1 MSEVPA
7 TLTLQPDELLFSGVK
22 LNQVYCQTVTITN
35 PSKAT
40 VEATLRAG
48 SSDRY
53 TISPAKFVLKPHQ
66 SIDIDVRLRIL
77 RYAQKQKAVQQG
89 QRDIF
94 HIKAAY
100 FEQKFYATFFLA
112 PETSAA
118 PAADSSQIQRRSERT
133 RSADSRSPRLSPRD
147 RSASNHGVHLA
158 QAHLAA
164 GVKEAANAQQD
175 ELAAERQSQLS
186 HEPTYGARQPTQGPS
201 SRSSTPDLSPRGDPE
216 ADDPPTPRMYR
227 SIVTTAALSQ
237 AGQHHSDHSHSQ
249 KLDQSLMAGSSQMT
263 LHQGHYDHGKH
274 DLIPPRQ
281 AHAHEATSQQ
291 AVEDLQHTIR
301 DKDGVIASL
310 ESQLAAARYRITID
324 ERAAKVPST
333 VDTAGMSLQSKS
345 QVEKLEVLNA
355 QLEGSNAG
363 LRDRVHQL
371 SAQAEAAQ
379 AQAEALQGL
388 QASLQDSAG
397 PSVEALVEAA
407 VGRERALQDTRNK
420 KVLELLNNKDE
431 VIQRLEDRCTEA
443 NAEIQQLREAMQ
455 ETSKHLETADNRLAS
470 TMESRNKLRRQLDA
484 KQAEMTT
491 AHASLQADNEV
502 LKDKLKEAAD
512 RAADRAAAPASPEQG
527 KLSTRLRA
535 ELEVHKEAL
544 ATAKEE
550 SASLASSLEKANCWI
565 ESLNNQIASKD
576 EDLQAHHER
585 CDAKDEQIAG
595 MAQRVEQLESL
606 LEEQRQKEGVRQAPT
621 RHDWAVD
628 VSLDQ
633 GMGLSSASLM
643 PSSPRALRQ
652 RVLVLEGA
660 NEKLEKALMAAHSH
674 APPMHASTPA
684 ESAGQGGPAIFEA
697 TISSLR
703 SMLSDREQQLS
714 RLEADLAV
722 ARAYSG
728 ASQRTMG
735 ESAQGESALRI
746 ELDVL
751 QQRLT
756 EKEAQV
762 VNGEERLSRLE
773 AVHRVAQETALRS
786 ETQLESSRRS
796 LIELDEDKQAGKE
809 ETESARA
816 LAMRLNARVS
826 ELTLAAECAR
836 IDGESAR
843 AELERVRSRHQ
854 SDIHA
859 FEKRQKQLV
868 TALKAVGG
876 QTEPLALVDSPEG
889 MLSGP
894 ARQWLM
900 GSGGP
905 AGFTPTGQPSD
916 ALLAVRDKNQCQAIQ
931 EADLAVAVMQAKLL
945 EAVASQREAARQL
958 QAAQEAFDG
967 ERAHLEQQVRRSKEE
982 GSVRIQTLEDTIRKL
997 GNRSDLHQELARLG
1011 GEASFLRRTEARL
1024 KSNLGFAEDRSSE
1037 LQREVTILRQQVA
1050 SYEASEHEAQLLEEV
1065 QRSVSRESSAG
1076 GTIVAKMKGI
1086 THELSSEGSQ
1096 PHVVARLVERAEASE
1111 VQLAQAQQ
1119 ELKALKQM
1127 STARAA
1133 AEGAGTS
1140 AAMSAAQ
1147 VLEER
1152 TGDLHRQLLLAQSE
1166 LKAANEDAHIQELDK
1181 AHLQTQLA
1189 EASREVAAAQSRLAD
1204 KERLSYDAGHVT
1216 ALKDSEASNDRWK
1229 EAAQAAR
1236 QRVDAERRTESSQ
1249 AAQQEAEQSLRLA
1262 QLEVARLK
1270 ASLESKTKAL
1280 RRAEQAALQRA
1291 EHAQHELAV
1300 ARRECDRCAGDAE
1313 DRKVQLSV
1321 LVETV
1326 ETLQAGT
1333 PGEKEQ
1339 RIVSLTAQL
1348 TTARMKEAVSER
1360 RASQLQCELEE
1371 QATNVHKLQSELD
1384 KAEHRL
1390 SEKEV
1395 EASVGKASVEATLR
1409 DISALNGELK
1419 AHAEASAK
1427 AAHEVDDARNSAA
1440 RVEAE
1445 ATGLRA
1451 ALEAARNR
1459 HFEQLTKERADAVAS
1474 LRQARADC
1482 VQVSMP
1488 NSASPEGSLAGP
1500 LSLGPQPSS
1509 LDLAAGIDDLMAALK
1524 PCHSQAGGGATE
1536 DGSSAMLGDDDMPHR
1551 VVRRMKAM
1559 LLEAQAL
1566 SSRAQA
1572 DLRIAAAEAATLSCK
1587 LRQGL
1592 QPLEAALE
1600 CRTAEKEAAV
1610 SELEAAAA
1618 INATRQAQAGTHAD
1632 QHASL
1637 QARRLAAL
1645 SDQLDQANAQVIQ
1658 LNITLKH
1665 AHDQESRHKWQR
1677 DALQRKLAVCE
1688 ADVQS
1693 LEARLSAAHMES
1705 AGTADASRSQTVEAA
1720 IQQRDSDIRAYFDTH
1735 VLKHVLNP
1743 DHQKRSL
1750 ALTRE
1755 ICGLKVAHQQLIA
1768 AHAAAKKLAGAAS
1781 LQAATLRQQLQ
1792 ALEERQSAL
1801 HEARDTGQNDQH
1813 PAADASAQ
1821 LASKAHEIYRLQE
1834 DLLHH
1839 RQKLANQEI
1848 SVQEL
1853 HAAVQTAKNKARQ
1866 AEDDGHR
1873 TLEQAR
1879 QQLASEFAAEREA
1892 LLKEVRLTKQ
1902 QQQEALA
1909 QAHKDA
1915 VMCQQDFAEQLK
1927 ALTQQSELAL
1937 NARPA
1942 ADQYNQVV
1950 DAANAA
1956 HDRSQ
1961 EMEADCHALQE
1972 VNRRLQSAVRSLEVQ
1987 VSELQADAE
1996 TRGSAL
2002 ESLEQTLGKIERSA
2016 DSGRDRSP
2024 LTAGVRRMA
2033 GSKGASGGSRPGTA
2047 SGLGRSTVSHADG
2060 AMAAL
2065 SRQLV
2070 QAKMAEA
2077 DAQRKHRVSARA
2089 ELSLRQ
2095 RLSQRED
2102 RISELKDALAV
2113 ARSHQPSMHANHS
2126 RQLSPSPQHY
2136 LLDHMHQP
2144 QDRHYSNAAVHTQ
2157 SEAQS
2162 PQGEW
2167 QRQRLKKQPEQ
2178 QQPGALS
2185 PVSSDTQQEE
2195 EEGFR
2200 QTASPRGKS
2209 HHGLS
2214 TFRGQREE
2222 GEQGGQRISPR
2233 SRSYQAP
2240 GAVGTH
2246 KEEGEYVGSAVAA
2259 RLPYFCPGS
2268 QACIGQSQSASED
2281 QQGTHVKPQAQLA
2294 DQPAKAAQNAS
2305 GARNTSQSPRGYGSA
2320 QQLAGQVSDLKI
2332 ELARRDAE
2340 VEYLEGQLAEAVA
2353 ANRPHVRAPTDHS
2366 SQDAAMAISRAQEL
2380 DAALLRLQKD
2390 CSQAVAAAQAV
2401 LGRPTTPRGSPRSSE
2416 DGLGAVTVQDV
2427 VQQLMAK
2434 IKDRDASVKRLRAV
2448 AKNTAEKASKEK
2460 AIAAAQ
2466 PLEASQRAV
2475 IRDLSLRVA
2484 NLTRINNQLKEER
2497 ERAQERLR
2505 TLRASLGSSQLPP
2518 SQEGPHPQ
2526 HPKPPSACNPARASK
2541 TASRRGA
2548 EAPST
2553 SSSPQPGALA
2563 VTAYNPKGRD
2573 DRAAGDPAGAAGTDP
2588 GTGSRPTEGRLLECE
2603 AVQGLC
2609 QLLEH
2614 HVAVLEQSQEPVG
2627 SLLQS
2632 EATQAGADVQE
2643 LLASSEAMVS
2653 QGARQ
2658 ALAAAVVAASA
2669 ELAAMRSTLQVLSSH
2684 LEALHAGHTLP
2695 PSQDATAGDGDVPD
2709 DRSFLQAVHS
2719 PKPPML
2725 ALPAPPHHSRQHQET
2740 AVQTLPVAL
2749 SFLSPEASVT
2759 QDELLAEQLQQAA
2772 DRAQKWKSRCA
2783 KLRQELM
2790 DTQTSAAALE
2800 AALNERLAAVEKS
2813 SEEIGQ
2819 QHRKEVSRLEAALAG
2834 AEAAKK
2840 QLGAQQAQHSTAGE
2854 SDLQAA
2860 NAAQAEADARASSL
2874 QRQIDTLRAQ
2884 AAASRSG
2891 LQDEANSLKAALAKE
2906 KSERARIVLS
2916 LRDTITGLKQA
2927 GDVEG
2932 RLKAHLVQ
2940 THEDLAAFR
2949 ATQEQMEARL
2959 AQKRSE
2965 VKSLHAKLEAA
2976 QRQLSQ
2982 RTADAELANQ
2992 QTTLTMTQAQHQIT
3006 ALEEHLKDSSART
3019 ADLAAKL
3026 TATEAELKQ
3035 ATESSAVME
3044 REVARLEQV
3053 NQDVKAAC
3061 QGLQATVDDLSREH
3075 HDGVSAKWEALLR
3088 CRRHRAAVHHMRGE
3102 LQAAESEN
3110 GSLSEE
3116 LSRTRARGHQAAAEV
3131 DRLQKK
3137 NDDLQHLNDMER
3149 QQLAERHVGL
3159 MSELERRME
3168 EERDALRREAAAM
3181 AASAAAAGE
3190 DRARTALS
3198 ARLNE
3203 AQQSAF
3209 QDITNV
3215 ANERRQLSG
3224 ELEDLRSQFKAYQ
3237 KVKTREICSLEHRVR
3252 ILLQSQA
3259 VAGTMG
3265 RDDPPASSSSPR
3277 QRQTTPARSVKKSPR
3292 ARYCKPV
3299 MMASS
3304 DSVDESDAGN
3314 GSEGEGAFPASYQA
3328 PLAGLMSKGK
3338 VQCASLTAAAEVGMA
3353 LESEAVASAVRE
3365 AEFERMQR
3373 EAAEARI
3380 ASLQDASEKLKQK
3393 LKAAQRELR
3402 AAKDVASCSA
3412 AQAAGAEAS
3421 QQHLQHL
3428 QEQLQA
3434 SQEAL
3439 KIAKTES
3446 ARRLK
3451 SLQSLQQQGSEGPHL
3466 VANAAFLAERTA
3478 KESAEGKLTTLRRS
3492 LAHKDDLLKTLKTK
3506 VDDLEAAVRAARAA
3520 DHLTEVQA
3528 AESRVRSLQG
3538 SLSRKEDTIR
3548 ELKERM
3554 EQACRNAR
3562 DKGAEE
3568 GAERQLVSVKK
3579 LKGEVTRK
3587 EGMLKAT
3594 QAELDKAR
3602 QEIAEVAAAAQE
3614 TAGKGQQAQYQSS
3627 SSAAL
3632 AAVKEQARG
3641 VLAALRSLSKLVLRT
3656 SAAMQA
3662 AANSLQ
3668 AASCTPSG
3676 QDEVSAAAVAR
3687 MVDMSLE
3694 EVADLLGG
3702 PAASGPGDT
3711 DTALLAREAAQVLL
3725 QLEAAICS
3733 ESGKSTSPTRNRGE
3747 AEWDRQALNDV
3758 IDSIQQQASRAEAV
3772 LADAISTADTR
3783 KHPDNHIAAHQ
3794 ERRRKK
3800 AAADPVARLEEDL
3813 LRASHGIEAELYQD
3827 L

>member
-1 MSEVPA
+1 MSDVPA

-22 LNQVYCQTVTITN
+22 LNQVYCQTVTVTN

-53 TISPAKFVLKPHQ
+53 TISPTKLVLKPHQ
-66 SIDIDVRLRIL
+66 SIDVDVRLRIL

-100 FEQKFYATFFLA
+100 FEQKFYATFFLV
-112 PETSAA
+112 PEAA
-118 PAADSSQIQRRSERT
+118 ALPNVESSQIQRRSERT

-147 RSASNHGVHLA
+147 RKNLLQKGKASRLMNQHLWVEDSLPKGIVA
-158 QAHLAA
+158 
-164 GVKEAANAQQD
+164 
-175 ELAAERQSQLS
+175 
-186 HEPTYGARQPTQGPS
+186 
-201 SRSSTPDLSPRGDPE
+201 DPVLQIC
-216 ADDPPTPRMYR
+216 PPEETLKRM
-227 SIVTTAALSQ
+227 T
-237 AGQHHSDHSHSQ
+237 
-249 KLDQSLMAGSSQMT
+249 
-263 LHQGHYDHGKH
+263 HQ
-274 DLIPPRQ
+274 R
-281 AHAHEATSQQ
+281 HASSQQ
-291 AVEDLQHTIR
+291 AIEDLQQTIR
-301 DKDGVIASL
+301 DKDGVIATL
-310 ESQLAAARYRITID
+310 ESQLAAARYRITVD
-324 ERAAKVPST
+324 ERAAKVPSN
-333 VDTAGMSLQSKS
+333 VDTAGMSLQSQS
-345 QVEKLEVLNA
+345 QVERLQMLNV
-355 QLEGSNAG
+355 QLEGSNAE
-363 LRDRVHQL
+363 LRDRVHEL

-397 PSVEALVEAA
+397 PSAEALVEAA

-431 VIQRLEDRCTEA
+431 VIQRFEDRCTEA
-443 NAEIQQLREAMQ
+443 TAEVQQLREALQ
-455 ETSKHLETADNRLAS
+455 ETSKRLEAADNRLAS
-470 TMESRNKLRRQLDA
+470 TIESRNKLRRQLDA

-512 RAADRAAAPASPEQG
+512 RAADRASAPASPEQG
-527 KLSTRLRA
+527 KLATRLRA

-544 ATAKEE
+544 ATAKREA
-550 SASLASSLEKANCWI
+550 ASLASSLEKANSWI
-565 ESLNNQIASKD
+565 ESLNNQVASKD

-585 CDAKDEQIAG
+585 YNAKDEQIAG

-606 LEEQRQKEGVRQAPT
+606 LEEQRQKEAMRQAHD

-628 VSLDQ
+628 LSDQ
-633 GMGLSSASLM
+633 GMGLSSAPLM
-643 PSSPRALRQ
+643 PSSPGALRQ

-674 APPMHASTPA
+674 APSMHASTPA
-684 ESAGQGGPAIFEA
+684 EPAAQGGPAVFEA

-722 ARAYSG
+722 AKAYSG
-728 ASQRTMG
+728 ASQRMMG

-751 QQRLT
+751 RQRLT

-773 AVHRVAQETALRS
+773 AVHRVAQDTALRS
-786 ETQLESSRRS
+786 ESQLESTRRS
-796 LIELDEDKQAGKE
+796 LMELDEDKQAGKE

-836 IDGESAR
+836 TDGESAR

-854 SDIHA
+854 SDIQA

-876 QTEPLALVDSPEG
+876 QAEPLALADSSEG
-889 MLSGP
+889 MLAEP
-894 ARQWLM
+894 ARQWSM
-900 GSGGP
+900 VSGGS
-905 AGFTPTGQPSD
+905 AGFAPTGQPSD
-916 ALLAVRDKNQCQAIQ
+916 ALLAVRDKNQSQAIQ
-931 EADLAVAVMQAKLL
+931 EAELAVAIMQAKLL
-945 EAVASQREAARQL
+945 EAVARQREAARQL
-958 QAAQEAFDG
+958 QAAHEACDG
-967 ERAHLEQQVRRSKEE
+967 ERAHLEQQVRRGKEE

-1050 SYEASEHEAQLLEEV
+1050 SYEASEHETQLLEEV

-1076 GTIVAKMKGI
+1076 GTIAAKMKGI
-1086 THELSSEGSQ
+1086 SHELSSEGSK
-1096 PHVVARLVERAEASE
+1096 PHIVAHLVERAEASE

-1119 ELKALKQM
+1119 ELKALKQTA
-1127 STARAA
+1127 TARAA

-1152 TGDLHRQLLLAQSE
+1152 SGDLHRQLLLARSE
-1166 LKAANEDAHIQELDK
+1166 LKAAKEDLHIQELDK

-1189 EASREVAAAQSRLAD
+1189 EASREVAAAQSRVAD
-1204 KERLSYDAGHVT
+1204 KERLSYDVGHVT
-1216 ALKDSEASNDRWK
+1216 AQQDSEASNNRWK
-1229 EAAQAAR
+1229 EATQAAR
-1236 QRVDAERRTESSQ
+1236 QRADAERRAESSQ
-1249 AAQQEAEQSLRLA
+1249 AAQQEAEQKLRMA

-1280 RRAEQAALQRA
+1280 RRAEQAAQQRA

-1300 ARRECDRCAGDAE
+1300 ARQECARSAGDAE

-1339 RIVSLTAQL
+1339 RVVSLTAQL

-1371 QATNVHKLQSELD
+1371 QAINVHKLQSQLD

-1390 SEKEV
+1390 SEMEV
-1395 EASVGKASVEATLR
+1395 EASVSKASVEAVLR
-1409 DISALNGELK
+1409 DISALKGELK
-1419 AHAEASAK
+1419 AYAEASAK

-1440 RVEAE
+1440 KTEAE

-1474 LRQARADC
+1474 LRQARAESM
-1482 VQVSMP
+1482 QVSTP
-1488 NSASPEGSLAGP
+1488 KAASPEGSLAGP
-1500 LSLGPQPSS
+1500 ISLVPQPSS
-1509 LDLAAGIDDLMAALK
+1509 LDLAAGIGDLMAALK
-1524 PCHSQAGGGATE
+1524 PRRSQAGGGASE
-1536 DGSSAMLGDDDMPHR
+1536 DGSSAMSGDDDMPHR

-1559 LLEAQAL
+1559 LLDSQAL
-1566 SSRAQA
+1566 SSKAQA
-1572 DLRIAAAEAATLSCK
+1572 DLRIAAAEAAALSCK
-1587 LRQGL
+1587 LR
-1592 QPLEAALE
+1592 PLEAALE
-1600 CRTAEKEAAV
+1600 RVTVEKEAAV
-1610 SELEAAAA
+1610 AELQAAAA
-1618 INATRQAQAGTHAD
+1618 INATRQAQADTHAD

-1645 SDQLDQANAQVIQ
+1645 SDQLDQANVQIIQ
-1658 LNITLKH
+1658 LSISLKH
-1665 AHDQESRHKWQR
+1665 AHGQESRHKWQR

-1688 ADVQS
+1688 TDVQS

-1705 AGTADASRSQTVEAA
+1705 AGTADASRSQSVEAA

-1768 AHAAAKKLAGAAS
+1768 AHAAARKLADAAS
-1781 LQAATLRQQLQ
+1781 LQGATLRQQLQ
-1792 ALEERQSAL
+1792 ALEQRQSVS
-1801 HEARDTGQNDQH
+1801 HEARNTGQDEQQ
-1813 PAADASAQ
+1813 PGPDASAQ

-1834 DLLHH
+1834 DLLQH

-1848 SVQEL
+1848 GVQEL
-1853 HAAVQTAKNKARQ
+1853 HAALQIAKNKARQ

-1873 TLEQAR
+1873 ALEQAR
-1879 QQLASEFAAEREA
+1879 QQLTSEFAAERDA
-1892 LLKEVRLTKQ
+1892 LLKEVQLTKQ
-1902 QQQEALA
+1902 QQQQALA
-1909 QAHKDA
+1909 QSHKDA
-1915 VMCQQDFAEQLK
+1915 VLCQQDFAEQLK

-1961 EMEADCHALQE
+1961 EMEAECHALQQQ
-1972 VNRRLQSAVRSLEVQ
+1972 NQRLQSVVRSLEVQ

-2024 LTAGVRRMA
+2024 LTGVQRMA
-2033 GSKGASGGSRPGTA
+2033 GSKGVTGGSRPGTA
-2047 SGLGRSTVSHADG
+2047 SGLGRSNVSHANG
-2060 AMAAL
+2060 ALAAL

-2070 QAKMAEA
+2070 QAKMAAA

-2102 RISELKDALAV
+2102 RISELKDA
-2113 ARSHQPSMHANHS
+2113 
-2126 RQLSPSPQHY
+2126 
-2136 LLDHMHQP
+2136 
-2144 QDRHYSNAAVHTQ
+2144 
-2157 SEAQS
+2157 AQ
-2162 PQGEW
+2162 
-2167 QRQRLKKQPEQ
+2167 
-2178 QQPGALS
+2178 
-2185 PVSSDTQQEE
+2185 T
-2195 EEGFR
+2195 
-2200 QTASPRGKS
+2200 
-2209 HHGLS
+2209 
-2214 TFRGQREE
+2214 
-2222 GEQGGQRISPR
+2222 
-2233 SRSYQAP
+2233 
-2240 GAVGTH
+2240 
-2246 KEEGEYVGSAVAA
+2246 
-2259 RLPYFCPGS
+2259 
-2268 QACIGQSQSASED
+2268 GQSQSASEGLL
-2281 QQGTHVKPQAQLA
+2281 GTRVNPQTQLA
-2294 DQPAKAAQNAS
+2294 EQRAKAAQNAS
-2305 GARNTSQSPRGYGSA
+2305 GARTMSQSPRGYGSA

-2366 SQDAAMAISRAQEL
+2366 SSQDAAVANNRAQEL
-2380 DAALLRLQKD
+2380 DAALLRLQRE
-2390 CSQAVAAAQAV
+2390 CSQAVAAAQAM

-2416 DGLGAVTVQDV
+2416 DGLGALSVQDV
-2427 VQQLMAK
+2427 VQQLMVK
-2434 IKDRDASVKRLRAV
+2434 LKDRDASVKRLRAV
-2448 AKNTAEKASKEK
+2448 AKSTAEKASKEK
-2460 AIAAAQ
+2460 AVAAAQ

-2484 NLTRINNQLKEER
+2484 NLTRTNNQLKEER

-2518 SQEGPHPQ
+2518 TQEGPHPR
-2526 HPKPPSACNPARASK
+2526 HPKPPSAPRNP
-2541 TASRRGA
+2541 SRRGA
-2548 EAPST
+2548 EPPST
-2553 SSSPQPGALA
+2553 STSPQPGALA
-2563 VTAYNPKGRD
+2563 VTTYNPQGRD
-2573 DRAAGDPAGAAGTDP
+2573 DRAAGDPARAAGTDP
-2588 GTGSRPTEGRLLECE
+2588 GAGSDPGAGTRPAEGRLLECE

-2614 HVAVLEQSQEPVG
+2614 HVAVLEQSQKPVG

-2632 EATQAGADVQE
+2632 ESTQAGPDVQE

-2658 ALAAAVVAASA
+2658 ALAAAAVAASA

-2684 LEALHAGHTLP
+2684 LDALHAGHTLP
-2695 PSQDATAGDGDVPD
+2695 PGQGATAGDEDIDEAD

-2725 ALPAPPHHSRQHQET
+2725 ALPAGPHQSRQQQET

-2749 SFLSPEASVT
+2749 SSLSPEASVT

-2772 DRAQKWKSRCA
+2772 DRGQKWKSRCV

-2790 DTQTSAAALE
+2790 ETQTSAAALE

-2813 SEEIGQ
+2813 SEEVGQ
-2819 QHRKEVSRLEAALAG
+2819 QHRKEVSRLEAAL
-2834 AEAAKK
+2834 
-2840 QLGAQQAQHSTAGE
+2840 
-2854 SDLQAA
+2854 
-2860 NAAQAEADARASSL
+2860 AAQAEADARASSL

-2891 LQDEANSLKAALAKE
+2891 LQDEAKSLQAALAKE

-2932 RLKAHLVQ
+2932 RLKADLVQ
-2940 THEDLAAFR
+2940 THEDLAASR
-2949 ATQEQMEARL
+2949 AAQEQMEARL

-2965 VKSLHAKLEAA
+2965 VKSLSAKLETA

-3006 ALEEHLKDSSART
+3006 ALEGHLNDSTART
-3019 ADLAAKL
+3019 ADLTAKL
-3026 TATEAELKQ
+3026 TASEAELKQ
-3035 ATESSAVME
+3035 ATESSTVME
-3044 REVARLEQV
+3044 KEVARLEQV
-3053 NQDVKAAC
+3053 NKDAKAAC
-3061 QGLQATVDDLSREH
+3061 QSLQATVDNLSREH

-3088 CRRHRAAVHHMRGE
+3088 CRRHRAAVQQMRGE

-3110 GSLSEE
+3110 SSLNEE
-3116 LSRTRARGHQAAAEV
+3116 LSRARARGHQAAAEV

-3137 NDDLQHLNDMER
+3137 IDDLQHLNDMER
-3149 QQLAERHVGL
+3149 QQLAERHVSL

-3198 ARLNE
+3198 ARLDE

-3259 VAGTMG
+3259 VAGTMR
-3265 RDDPPASSSSPR
+3265 RDDHPASASSPT
-3277 QRQTTPARSVKKSPR
+3277 QHHATPARSVKKSPR
-3292 ARYCKPV
+3292 ARYGKPV
-3299 MMASS
+3299 MMPSS
-3304 DSVDESDAGN
+3304 ESVDESDAGN

-3328 PLAGLMSKGK
+3328 PLAGLLTKGK

-3365 AEFERMQR
+3365 ADFERMQR
-3373 EAAEARI
+3373 EAAEAGI

-3393 LKAAQRELR
+3393 LKAAQRESR
-3402 AAKDVASCSA
+3402 AARDVASCSA

-3421 QQHLQHL
+3421 QQDLQHL
-3428 QEQLQA
+3428 QGCLPA

-3439 KIAKTES
+3439 KTAKAES

-3466 VANAAFLAERTA
+3466 VANAAFLAEKTA
-3478 KESAEGKLTTLRRS
+3478 KESAEGKLTTLRRT
-3492 LAHKDDLLKTLKTK
+3492 LAHKDELLKTLKTK
-3506 VDDLEAAVRAARAA
+3506 VDDLEAAVRVARAA
-3520 DHLTEVQA
+3520 DHSTEVQA

-3538 SLSRKEDTIR
+3538 SLSRKEDIIR
-3548 ELKERM
+3548 ELKEHM
-3554 EQACRNAR
+3554 EQACRSASE
-3562 DKGAEE
+3562 KGAKEE
-3568 GAERQLVSVKK
+3568 AERQLVSVKK

-3602 QEIAEVAAAAQE
+3602 QEIAEVTAAAQE
-3614 TAGKGQQAQYQSS
+3614 AAGKGQHAQHQSNS
-3627 SSAAL
+3627 SMAL
-3632 AAVKEQARG
+3632 AVVREQARG

-3662 AANSLQ
+3662 AASSLQ
-3668 AASCTPSG
+3668 AASCAPSG

-3702 PAASGPGDT
+3702 AAASGPGDT
-3711 DTALLAREAAQVLL
+3711 DTALLAREAAHVLL
-3725 QLEAAICS
+3725 QLDAAICS
-3733 ESGKSTSPTRNRGE
+3733 DCGKSTSPTRNRGE
-3747 AEWDRQALNDV
+3747 AEWDRQALDDV
-3758 IDSIQQQASRAEAV
+3758 MDSIQQQASRAEAV
-3772 LADAISTADTR
+3772 LAEAISTAGTK
-3783 KHPDNHIAAHQ
+3783 KHSDIHIAAHQ
-3794 ERRRKK
+3794 GRRRKK
-3800 AAADPVARLEEDL
+3800 AAADPVAKLEEDL

>member
-1 MSEVPA
+1 M
-7 TLTLQPDELLFSGVK
+7 Q
-22 LNQVYCQTVTITN
+22 
-35 PSKAT
+35 
-40 VEATLRAG
+40 
-48 SSDRY
+48 
-53 TISPAKFVLKPHQ
+53 
-66 SIDIDVRLRIL
+66 
-77 RYAQKQKAVQQG
+77 
-89 QRDIF
+89 
-94 HIKAAY
+94 AAY

-112 PETSAA
+112 PEAAA
-118 PAADSSQIQRRSERT
+118 PPNADSSQIQRSSERT

-147 RSASNHGVHLA
+147 RSASNQGAHLA
-158 QAHLAA
+158 QEHPAA
-164 GVKEAANAQQD
+164 GVKEIADAQQD
-175 ELAAERQSQLS
+175 KIAAERQGQLS
-186 HEPTYGARQPTQGPS
+186 HEPASVGGRQPAQGRS
-201 SRSSTPDLSPRGDPE
+201 SRSSTPDLSPRGNPE
-216 ADDPPTPRMYR
+216 ADDPPTPRMYK
-227 SIVTTAALSQ
+227 SIVPASAPSQ
-237 AGQHHSDHSHSQ
+237 PAQHHSDHSQSQ
-249 KLDQSLMAGSSQMT
+249 R
-263 LHQGHYDHGKH
+263 LHQSSKAGNSQLIVHQRHCDHGKR
-274 DLIPPRQ
+274 DISPPRQ
-281 AHAHEATSQQ
+281 PHAHEGASQQ
-291 AVEDLQHTIR
+291 AIEDLQHTIR

-310 ESQLAAARYRITID
+310 ESQLAAARYRITVD

-333 VDTAGMSLQSKS
+333 VDTAGMSLQSQS
-345 QVEKLEVLNA
+345 QVERLQVLNV
-355 QLEGSNAG
+355 QLEGSNAE
-363 LRDRVHQL
+363 LRDRVRQL

-379 AQAEALQGL
+379 ALAEALQGL

-431 VIQRLEDRCTEA
+431 VIQRFEDRCTEA

-455 ETSKHLETADNRLAS
+455 ETSKRLEAADNRLAS

-512 RAADRAAAPASPEQG
+512 RAADRATAPASPEQG
-527 KLSTRLRA
+527 KLATRLRA

-550 SASLASSLEKANCWI
+550 AASLASSLEKANSWI
-565 ESLNNQIASKD
+565 ESLNNHLASKG
-576 EDLQAHHER
+576 EDLQAHHDR
-585 CDAKDEQIAG
+585 CNAKDEQIAG
-595 MAQRVEQLESL
+595 MAQQVEQLESL
-606 LEEQRQKEGVRQAPT
+606 LEEQRQEEAVRQG
-621 RHDWAVD
+621 RDHHDWAVD

-633 GMGLSSASLM
+633 GMGLSSAPLM

-684 ESAGQGGPAIFEA
+684 ESAGQGGPAILEA

-703 SMLSDREQQLS
+703 SMLLDREQQLS

-722 ARAYSG
+722 AKAYSG
-728 ASQRTMG
+728 ANQRMMG

-751 QQRLT
+751 RQRLT

-762 VNGEERLSRLE
+762 VHGEERLSRLE

-786 ETQLESSRRS
+786 ESQLESTRRS
-796 LIELDEDKQAGKE
+796 LMELDEDKQAGKE

-836 IDGESAR
+836 TDGESAR
-843 AELERVRSRHQ
+843 AEIERVRSRHQ
-854 SDIHA
+854 SDIQA

-876 QTEPLALVDSPEG
+876 QTEPLALADSSVG

-894 ARQWLM
+894 ARQWSM
-900 GSGGP
+900 GSGGS

-916 ALLAVRDKNQCQAIQ
+916 ALLAVRDKNQSQAIQ
-931 EADLAVAVMQAKLL
+931 EAELAVAVMQAKLL

-958 QAAQEAFDG
+958 HAAQEAFDG

-982 GSVRIQTLEDTIRKL
+982 GSVRIHTLEDTIRKL

-1076 GTIVAKMKGI
+1076 GTIAAKMKGI
-1086 THELSSEGSQ
+1086 SNELSSEGSQ
-1096 PHVVARLVERAEASE
+1096 PHIVARLVERAEASE

-1127 STARAA
+1127 ATARAA

-1152 TGDLHRQLLLAQSE
+1152 TGELHRQLLLAQSE
-1166 LKAANEDAHIQELDK
+1166 LKAAQEDAHIQELDK

-1189 EASREVAAAQSRLAD
+1189 EASREVAAAHSRVAD
-1204 KERLSYDAGHVT
+1204 KERLSYNAGHVST
-1216 ALKDSEASNDRWK
+1216 QKDSDANNDRWK

-1236 QRVDAERRTESSQ
+1236 QKADAERRAESSQ
-1249 AAQQEAEQSLRLA
+1249 AAQQEAEQSLRMT

-1270 ASLESKTKAL
+1270 ASLDSKTKAL
-1280 RRAEQAALQRA
+1280 KRAEQAAQQRA

-1300 ARRECDRCAGDAE
+1300 ARRECNRSAGDAE

-1395 EASVGKASVEATLR
+1395 EVSVGKASLEAASR
-1409 DISALNGELK
+1409 DISALKGELK

-1440 RVEAE
+1440 KTEAE

-1451 ALEAARNR
+1451 ALDAARIR
-1459 HFEQLTKERADAVAS
+1459 HFEQLTKERADAVAG
-1474 LRQARADC
+1474 LRQARAESM
-1482 VQVSMP
+1482 QVSMP
-1488 NSASPEGSLAGP
+1488 KPASSEGFLAGP
-1500 LSLGPQPSS
+1500 CSLVPQPSS

-1524 PCHSQAGGGATE
+1524 PRHSQAGGGASE
-1536 DGSSAMLGDDDMPHR
+1536 DGSSALSGDDDMPHR

-1566 SSRAQA
+1566 SSKAQA
-1572 DLRIAAAEAATLSCK
+1572 DLRIAAAEAAALSCK
-1587 LRQGL
+1587 LR
-1592 QPLEAALE
+1592 PLEAALE
-1600 CRTAEKEAAV
+1600 CRTVEKEAAV
-1610 SELEAAAA
+1610 AELQAAAA

-1658 LNITLKH
+1658 LSISLKH
-1665 AHDQESRHKWQR
+1665 AHGQESRHKWQR

-1693 LEARLSAAHMES
+1693 LESKLSAAYMES

-1781 LQAATLRQQLQ
+1781 LQGATLRQQLQ

-1801 HEARDTGQNDQH
+1801 HEARNTGQDNEQ

-1821 LASKAHEIYRLQE
+1821 LASKGHEIYRLQE
-1834 DLLHH
+1834 DLLQH

-1853 HAAVQTAKNKARQ
+1853 HAALQIAKNKARQ

-1873 TLEQAR
+1873 ALEQAR
-1879 QQLASEFAAEREA
+1879 QQLTSEFAAEREA
-1892 LLKEVRLTKQ
+1892 LLKEVQLTKQ

-1915 VMCQQDFAEQLK
+1915 VTSQQDFAEQLK
-1927 ALTQQSELAL
+1927 ALTQQSELAV
-1937 NARPA
+1937 NARPS

-1950 DAANAA
+1950 NAANAA

-1961 EMEADCHALQE
+1961 EMEAECHTLQE
-1972 VNRRLQSAVRSLEVQ
+1972 ENQRLQSVVRSLEVQ

-2002 ESLEQTLGKIERSA
+2002 DSLEQTLGKIERSA

-2024 LTAGVRRMA
+2024 LTGVWRTA
-2033 GSKGASGGSRPGTA
+2033 GSKGVSGGSRPGTA
-2047 SGLGRSTVSHADG
+2047 SGLGRSNVSHADG

-2126 RQLSPSPQHY
+2126 RQPSPSPQHY
-2136 LLDHMHQP
+2136 LSDHMHQP
-2144 QDRHYSNAAVHTQ
+2144 QDRHYSSAAMHTQ

-2162 PQGEW
+2162 PWGQFQ
-2167 QRQRLKKQPEQ
+2167 QRPRRQPEHQ
-2178 QQPGALS
+2178 QGIALS
-2185 PVSSDTQQEE
+2185 LETSHTQQEE
-2195 EEGFR
+2195 EEEVG
-2200 QTASPRGKS
+2200 QTASPRGRS
-2209 HHGLS
+2209 YHGVS
-2214 TFRGQREE
+2214 SFRAHREE
-2222 GEQGGQRISPR
+2222 GEQGGARVSPR
-2233 SRSYQAP
+2233 ARSYQAP
-2240 GAVGTH
+2240 RAVGSPR
-2246 KEEGEYVGSAVAA
+2246 EDERYVGPAVAT

-2268 QACIGQSQSASED
+2268 QACMGQSQSAPED
-2281 QQGTHVKPQAQLA
+2281 QQGTHVNPQMRMA

-2305 GARNTSQSPRGYGSA
+2305 GARNMSQSPRGYGSA

-2332 ELARRDAE
+2332 EVARRDAE

-2353 ANRPHVRAPTDHS
+2353 ANRPHVRAAPDHSS
-2366 SQDAAMAISRAQEL
+2366 SQDAAVANNRAQEL
-2380 DAALLRLQKD
+2380 DATLLRLQRE
-2390 CSQAVAAAQAV
+2390 CRQAVTAAQAV

-2416 DGLGAVTVQDV
+2416 DGLGAVSVEDV
-2427 VQQLMAK
+2427 VRQLVAK
-2434 IKDRDASVKRLRAV
+2434 LKDRDASVKRLRAV
-2448 AKNTAEKASKEK
+2448 AKSTAEKASKEK
-2460 AIAAAQ
+2460 AVAAAQ
-2466 PLEASQRAV
+2466 PMEASQRAV

-2518 SQEGPHPQ
+2518 SQDGPQPR
-2526 HPKPPSACNPARASK
+2526 HPKPPSAPNPARASK
-2541 TASRRGA
+2541 TLSRRGA
-2548 EAPST
+2548 EPST
-2553 SSSPQPGALA
+2553 STSPQPGALA

-2573 DRAAGDPAGAAGTDP
+2573 DRAAEDPARAAGTDP
-2588 GTGSRPTEGRLLECE
+2588 WAGSRPAEGRLLECE

-2632 EATQAGADVQE
+2632 EATQAGADVQQ
-2643 LLASSEAMVS
+2643 LLASSEALVS

-2658 ALAAAVVAASA
+2658 ALAAAAVAASA

-2684 LEALHAGHTLP
+2684 LDALQAGQTLP
-2695 PSQDATAGDGDVPD
+2695 PSQGATAGEGDGDDED

-2725 ALPAPPHHSRQHQET
+2725 ALPAPPHRSRQQQET
-2740 AVQTLPVAL
+2740 AVQTLPVSL
-2749 SFLSPEASVT
+2749 SSLSPEATVT

-2772 DRAQKWKSRCA
+2772 DRGQKWKSRCA

-2790 DTQTSAAALE
+2790 ETQTSAAALE

-2813 SEEIGQ
+2813 SEEVGQ
-2819 QHRKEVSRLEAALAG
+2819 QHRKEMSRLEAALTG

-2932 RLKAHLVQ
+2932 RLKADLVQ
-2940 THEDLAAFR
+2940 THEHLASSRIA
-2949 ATQEQMEARL
+2949 QEQMEARL

-2965 VKSLHAKLEAA
+2965 IKSLNHKLETA

-3006 ALEEHLKDSSART
+3006 ALEGHLKDSSACA
-3019 ADLAAKL
+3019 ADLTAKL

-3035 ATESSAVME
+3035 ATESSAIME

-3053 NQDVKAAC
+3053 NKDVKAAC
-3061 QGLQATVDDLSREH
+3061 QGLQATVDDLSR
-3075 HDGVSAKWEALLR
+3075 
-3088 CRRHRAAVHHMRGE
+3088 
-3102 LQAAESEN
+3102 
-3110 GSLSEE
+3110 
-3116 LSRTRARGHQAAAEV
+3116 
-3131 DRLQKK
+3131 
-3137 NDDLQHLNDMER
+3137 
-3149 QQLAERHVGL
+3149 
-3159 MSELERRME
+3159 
-3168 EERDALRREAAAM
+3168 
-3181 AASAAAAGE
+3181 
-3190 DRARTALS
+3190 
-3198 ARLNE
+3198 
-3203 AQQSAF
+3203 
-3209 QDITNV
+3209 
-3215 ANERRQLSG
+3215 
-3224 ELEDLRSQFKAYQ
+3224 
-3237 KVKTREICSLEHRVR
+3237 
-3252 ILLQSQA
+3252 
-3259 VAGTMG
+3259 
-3265 RDDPPASSSSPR
+3265 
-3277 QRQTTPARSVKKSPR
+3277 
-3292 ARYCKPV
+3292 
-3299 MMASS
+3299 
-3304 DSVDESDAGN
+3304 
-3314 GSEGEGAFPASYQA
+3314 
-3328 PLAGLMSKGK
+3328 
-3338 VQCASLTAAAEVGMA
+3338 
-3353 LESEAVASAVRE
+3353 
-3365 AEFERMQR
+3365 
-3373 EAAEARI
+3373 
-3380 ASLQDASEKLKQK
+3380 
-3393 LKAAQRELR
+3393 
-3402 AAKDVASCSA
+3402 
-3412 AQAAGAEAS
+3412 
-3421 QQHLQHL
+3421 
-3428 QEQLQA
+3428 
-3434 SQEAL
+3434 
-3439 KIAKTES
+3439 
-3446 ARRLK
+3446 
-3451 SLQSLQQQGSEGPHL
+3451 
-3466 VANAAFLAERTA
+3466 
-3478 KESAEGKLTTLRRS
+3478 
-3492 LAHKDDLLKTLKTK
+3492 
-3506 VDDLEAAVRAARAA
+3506 
-3520 DHLTEVQA
+3520 
-3528 AESRVRSLQG
+3528 
-3538 SLSRKEDTIR
+3538 
-3548 ELKERM
+3548 
-3554 EQACRNAR
+3554 
-3562 DKGAEE
+3562 
-3568 GAERQLVSVKK
+3568 
-3579 LKGEVTRK
+3579 
-3587 EGMLKAT
+3587 
-3594 QAELDKAR
+3594 
-3602 QEIAEVAAAAQE
+3602 
-3614 TAGKGQQAQYQSS
+3614 
-3627 SSAAL
+3627 
-3632 AAVKEQARG
+3632 
-3641 VLAALRSLSKLVLRT
+3641 
-3656 SAAMQA
+3656 
-3662 AANSLQ
+3662 
-3668 AASCTPSG
+3668 
-3676 QDEVSAAAVAR
+3676 
-3687 MVDMSLE
+3687 
-3694 EVADLLGG
+3694 
-3702 PAASGPGDT
+3702 
-3711 DTALLAREAAQVLL
+3711 
-3725 QLEAAICS
+3725 
-3733 ESGKSTSPTRNRGE
+3733 
-3747 AEWDRQALNDV
+3747 
-3758 IDSIQQQASRAEAV
+3758 
-3772 LADAISTADTR
+3772 
-3783 KHPDNHIAAHQ
+3783 
-3794 ERRRKK
+3794 
-3800 AAADPVARLEEDL
+3800 
-3813 LRASHGIEAELYQD
+3813 
-3827 L
+3827 